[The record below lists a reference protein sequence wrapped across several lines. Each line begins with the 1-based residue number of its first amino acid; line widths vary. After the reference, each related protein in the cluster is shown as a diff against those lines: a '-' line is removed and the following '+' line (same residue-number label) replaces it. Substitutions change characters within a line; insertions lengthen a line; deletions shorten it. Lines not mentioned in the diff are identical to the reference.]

1 MKLKHVDDPMVETVL
16 TKKAYKK
23 GKKLK
28 KMRNRIVSFVPNTF
42 SISLGRVVHTQ
53 CVHKAQYIRNSIRSF

>member
-23 GKKLK
+23 GKKTK
-28 KMRNRIVSFVPNTF
+28 ENEKSYCIICP
-42 SISLGRVVHTQ
+42 
-53 CVHKAQYIRNSIRSF
+53 